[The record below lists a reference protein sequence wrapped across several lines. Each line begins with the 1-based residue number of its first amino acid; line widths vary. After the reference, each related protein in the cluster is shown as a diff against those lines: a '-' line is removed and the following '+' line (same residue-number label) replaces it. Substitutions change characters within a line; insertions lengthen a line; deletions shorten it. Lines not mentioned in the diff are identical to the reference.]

1 MPTKIE
7 KDELSGQDTTGHEW
21 DGIREL
27 NTPLPRWWL
36 WVFYATIAWSV
47 AYWIIYPAFPLIRSY
62 TPGILNWSSRSQLTD
77 EIEVAR
83 AKQGPMVQKINATP
97 LDQIAKDP
105 QLLAFA
111 MSGGRSAFGINCAPC
126 HGSGGQGAKGYPNL
140 VDDDWLW
147 GGKLDQIHTTILH
160 GIRWTADGDTRDSQM
175 PAFLTDGVLQVKQ
188 IDDVAEY
195 VLSLGGKAID
205 RTAADRGKPIFAE
218 QCVACHGEK
227 GEGNPDLGA
236 PSLAD
241 GIWLYGGD
249 KASIANSIRY
259 SRRGVMPAWQ
269 GRLDDATLKQLAVYI
284 HSLGGGK

>member
-21 DGIREL
+21 DGIKEL

-47 AYWIIYPAFPLIRSY
+47 AYWIIYPAFPLIRNY
-62 TPGILNWSSRSQLTD
+62 TPGILGWSSRSQLTS
-77 EIEVAR
+77 EVEAAK
-83 AKQGPMVQKINATP
+83 AKQGPMVQKINAAP
-97 LDQIAKDP
+97 LDQIARDP

-147 GGKLDQIHTTILH
+147 GGKLDQIHATILH

-175 PAFLTDGVLQVKQ
+175 PAFLADGLLQVKQ

-195 VLSLGGKAID
+195 VLSFGGKATD
-205 RTAADRGKPIFAE
+205 TAAAGRGRPIFAE

-227 GEGNPDLGA
+227 GEGNAELGA

-269 GRLDDATLKQLAVYI
+269 GRLDEATLKQLAVYV

>member
-21 DGIREL
+21 DGIKEL

-47 AYWIIYPAFPLIRSY
+47 AYWIIYPAFPLVRGF
-62 TPGILNWSSRSQLTD
+62 TPGILGWSSRSQLTS
-77 EIEVAR
+77 EVEAAK

-147 GGKLDQIHTTILH
+147 GGKLDEIHTTILH
-160 GIRWTADGDTRDSQM
+160 GIRWTVDGDTRDSQM
-175 PAFLTDGVLQVKQ
+175 PAFLIDGVLQVKQ

-195 VLSLGGKAID
+195 VLSLGGKATD
-205 RTAADRGKPIFAE
+205 KVAADRGNPIFAE

-236 PSLAD
+236 PSLTD

-269 GRLDDATLKQLAVYI
+269 GRLDEATLKQLAVYV

>member
-21 DGIREL
+21 DGIKEL

-47 AYWIIYPAFPLIRSY
+47 AYWIVYPAFPLVRSY
-62 TPGILNWSSRSQLTD
+62 TPGILGWSSRSQLTS
-77 EIEVAR
+77 EVEAAK
-83 AKQGPMVQKINATP
+83 AKQGPMVQKIGATP

-105 QLLAFA
+105 QLLSFA

-160 GIRWTADGDTRDSQM
+160 GIRWTGDGDTRDSQM

-195 VLSLGGKAID
+195 VLSLGDQATDKA
-205 RTAADRGKPIFAE
+205 AADRGKPIFAE

-227 GEGNPDLGA
+227 GEGNPELGA

-241 GIWLYGGD
+241 GIWLYGSD
-249 KASIANSIRY
+249 KTSIANSIRY

-269 GRLDDATLKQLAVYI
+269 GRLDEATLKQLAVYV